1 MLTYH
6 FYQHKRKLN
15 AKTSYYKSKY
25 FLCLKS
31 RSIFYSKKKKRK
43 TSYLNIFCVCKEFF
57 PQKNTKLIT
66 SQKKNCYKSINQNTP
81 LLLFFKKNEIK

>member
-1 MLTYH
+1 M
-6 FYQHKRKLN
+6 QKQVIIKAN
-15 AKTSYYKSKY
+15 ISYV
-25 FLCLKS
+25 LKVEAS
-31 RSIFYSKKKKRK
+31 FTQKKKKRK

-66 SQKKNCYKSINQNTP
+66 SQKKICYKSINQNTP